1 MKTANADSAK
11 IEEMSLRAKILLAAV
26 GAMCALSLGAQ
37 QDEEIVRP
45 VVPKLPRYTL
55 AAPYF
60 PNATS
65 AQNPYFGSVTAKAA
79 TDETLKLTL
88 DDAVRRGFETN
99 LGLKQAEANEKA
111 AHGQHYQAM
120 QLFLPDIHMDGLR
133 AYRETNLVALGFGPG
148 LVEKLGQILPGGIPP
163 GLSFITKAD
172 VTEGSVS
179 MKQTL
184 FSGPIIDVFKAAG
197 ALDKVQHFARMTA
210 RGEVVQQ
217 VATAYLRALATESE
231 AENAR
236 ALAASDKVL
245 FDHAHEMHVAGV
257 GTNLDELRAR
267 VAWQAQEQRVIEAEN
282 AHEKAL
288 ILLKREIG
296 LAPGQ
301 PVQLTDPTPYSEL
314 AVENVESLRATAYQS
329 RQDYQRLK
337 AQLREAEA
345 ARAGYS
351 HQRWPTLTFNGR
363 YAVTA
368 VNGVGTHGNFA
379 AIGELSVPVFH
390 EATLRG
396 DVEIARAQ
404 ERAAQ
409 AQLADIRDRIDQ
421 QVRST
426 RMDVDAAAKLVE
438 VARSNV
444 ELARQALDDEKAR
457 YEAGIDDNLPL
468 VQAQSSLA
476 AAETNLVESELQ
488 YNLAKLALAR
498 SAGVIELQYKRYL
511 GN

>member
-1 MKTANADSAK
+1 M
-11 IEEMSLRAKILLAAV
+11 LAAV
-26 GAMCALSLGAQ
+26 GAMSAVSLSAQ
-37 QDEEIVRP
+37 QDDAIVRP
-45 VVPKLPRYTL
+45 VVPKIPRYTL

-65 AQNPYFGSVTAKAA
+65 AQNPYFGSVTTGVA
-79 TDETLKLTL
+79 TSETLKLTL

-111 AHGQHYQAM
+111 ARGQHYEAM
-120 QLFLPDIHMDGLR
+120 QLFLPDIHVDGLR
-133 AYRETNLVALGFGPG
+133 SFRETNLVALGFGPS
-148 LVEKLGQILPGGIPP
+148 LVAKLGSILPGGIPP

-172 VTEGSVS
+172 VTEGSIS

-184 FSGPIIDVFKAAG
+184 FSGPVIDVFKAAG
-197 ALDKVQHFARMTA
+197 ALSKVQHFARMTA

-217 VATAYLRALATESE
+217 VATAYLRALAAESE
-231 AENAR
+231 VENAR
-236 ALAASDKVL
+236 ALEASDKVL
-245 FDHAHEMHVAGV
+245 FDHAHEMHLAGV
-257 GTNLDELRAR
+257 AANLDELRAR
-267 VAWQAQEQRVIEAEN
+267 LVWQAQEQKMIAAEN
-282 AHEKAL
+282 AREKAL

-301 PVQLTDPTPYSEL
+301 PLQLTDPTPYSEL
-314 AVENVESLRATAYQS
+314 AVESVESLRATAYES
-329 RQDYQRLK
+329 RQDFQRLK
-337 AQLREAEA
+337 AQLKEAEA

-363 YAVTA
+363 YAATA
-368 VNGVGTHGNFA
+368 VNGVGTHGNLVA
-379 AIGELSVPVFH
+379 MGELSMPVFH
-390 EATLRG
+390 EASLRG
-396 DVEIARAQ
+396 DVDIARAQ
-404 ERAAQ
+404 ERAVQ
-409 AQLADIRDRIDQ
+409 AQLADLRDRIDQ

-444 ELARQALDDEKAR
+444 ELARQALDDETAR
-457 YEAGIDDNLPL
+457 YEAGVDDNLPL
-468 VQAQSSLA
+468 VKAQASLA

-498 SAGVIELQYKRYL
+498 STGVIELQYKKYL
-511 GN
+511 GE